1 MPVWVIIVIVV
12 GIVAALAGIAAGAF
26 FGWRYTERRYL
37 LRLVG
42 RLEAIEAVR
51 AALTE
56 ACARLADASSADI
69 AAFAQD
75 PDSAD
80 RHALSSVATHAT
92 ILVEELDTMPVP
104 PGLRQAAESLADAAF
119 TVARESGRVREEQT
133 GEEVLEVLATIDLQ
147 STAAYVGRAREAVL
161 ARCEACGL
169 DDQSLYGG
177 GLYL

>member
-1 MPVWVIIVIVV
+1 MPVWVIIAIVV
-12 GIVAALAGIAAGAF
+12 GVVLGLAALVAAAF

-51 AALTE
+51 MALTE
-56 ACARLADASSADI
+56 ACSRLAEASSAEI
-69 AAFAQD
+69 AAFAED
-75 PDSAD
+75 PDSVD

-104 PGLRQAAESLADAAF
+104 PRLREAAESLADAAY
-119 TVARESGRVREEQT
+119 TVATESGRVREEQT

-147 STAAYVGRAREAVL
+147 STAAYVSRAREAVL
-161 ARCEACGL
+161 AKCDACGL
-169 DDQSLYGG
+169 EYEAVYGG